1 MCGDRAYVEGTYG
14 DCECGEMGSWTDKG
28 GGDYC
33 LGVSRSFPASMEG
46 DEWQGILFVDG
57 V

>member
-1 MCGDRAYVEGTYG
+1 MCGDRVYVEGTYG